1 MKMPEKIDQGFFA
14 PCGMDCMV
22 CYKHCA
28 SKKPCAG
35 CLPGDAGKPEHC
47 RKCKLKSCVQ
57 AKGLTYCY
65 QCREFPCKA
74 IKALERSYQK
84 RYGASLIQN
93 SRQVESEGLTAF
105 MEAQRKKYTCKACG
119 GAISLH
125 DGACSDC
132 QQKG

>member
-14 PCGMDCMV
+14 PCGMNCMV

-47 RKCKLKSCVQ
+47 RSCKIKGCVQ
-57 AKGLTYCY
+57 AKGHTYCY
-65 QCREFPCKA
+65 QCGEFPCKA

-84 RYGASLIQN
+84 RYGASLVSN
-93 SRQVESEGLTAF
+93 SREAEAEGLAAF

-132 QQKG
+132 QQKR

>member
-35 CLPGDAGKPEHC
+35 CLPGDAGKPEHG
-47 RKCKLKSCVQ
+47 RKCKLKGCVQ

-65 QCREFPCKA
+65 QCGEFPCKA

-93 SRQVESEGLTAF
+93 SRQVEAEGLAAF

-119 GAISLH
+119 GTISLH